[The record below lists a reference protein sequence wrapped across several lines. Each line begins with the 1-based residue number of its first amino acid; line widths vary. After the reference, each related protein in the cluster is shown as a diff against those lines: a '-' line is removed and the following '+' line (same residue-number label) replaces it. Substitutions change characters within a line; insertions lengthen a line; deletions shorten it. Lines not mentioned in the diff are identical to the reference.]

1 MDWFAENPWLAW
13 LGLALILAAI
23 EAATVDFVFL
33 MLAGGAAA
41 GAAASAV
48 GLPVPGQVVVAVVVA
63 GLLLLV
69 VRPIITRKFMV
80 AEASHGIGA
89 HGLVGRSGRVLQA
102 VTATDGRVKVGGE
115 TWSARI
121 PKGDATCQPGQEV
134 RVVSIEGATVIVTGV
149 TAGQKTE

>member
-41 GAAASAV
+41 GAAASAL